1 MIVEEND
8 IRIDVYL
15 SEKLDLSRSKVQS
28 LIKQDKVLVNGK
40 NIKSNYIVK
49 ENDEIEILDDLD
61 FDIDVEPVNIPLDIV
76 YEDEYLMVINKPS
89 GLVVHPAPGHYN
101 DTLVNGL
108 LYYLNKDKTKNIRP
122 GIVHRIDKDTSGL
135 LIVAKNEKMLEILS
149 DMISKKEVK
158 RTYLAIVDGVIEED
172 SARIN
177 APIGR
182 DANNRQKMAI
192 TSNNSKNA
200 ITNIKV
206 LERFQ
211 NNTLIECILDTG
223 RTHQIRVHLKYIN
236 HPVTNDPVYNSNKST
251 SFGQMLHS
259 YKLSFIHPITNKEI
273 DLSVE
278 PPKEFI
284 AKLEELRSDN

>member
-28 LIKQDKVLVNGK
+28 LIKQDKVFVNGK
-40 NIKSNYIVK
+40 KVKSNYLVK

-61 FDIDVEPVNIPLDIV
+61 FDIDVEPVKMNLDIV

-135 LIVAKNEKMLEILS
+135 LMVAKDEKMLEILS

-158 RTYLAIVDGVIEED
+158 RVYLAIVDGVIEED
-172 SARIN
+172 SAKIN

-182 DANNRQKMAI
+182 DSNNRQKMAI
-192 TSNNSKNA
+192 TSTNSKNA
-200 ITNIKV
+200 ITNLKV

-211 NNTLIECILDTG
+211 NNTLIECMLDTG

-236 HPVTNDPVYNSNKST
+236 HPVTNDPVYNSNKSD

-259 YKLSFIHPITNKEI
+259 YRLSFVHPITKKVI
-273 DLSVE
+273 DLSVD
-278 PPKEFI
+278 PPKEFMD
-284 AKLEELRSDN
+284 KLESLREGK

>member
-76 YEDEYLMVINKPS
+76 YEDDYLMVINKPS

-284 AKLEELRSDN
+284 AKLEELRSDI

>member
-40 NIKSNYIVK
+40 KIKSNYIVK

-61 FDIDVEPVNIPLDIV
+61 FDIDVEPANIPLDIV

-135 LIVAKNEKMLEILS
+135 LIVAKDEKILETLS

-172 SARIN
+172 SAKIN

-259 YKLSFIHPITNKEI
+259 YKLSFIHPITKKEI

-284 AKLEELRSDN
+284 DKLNSLREED

>member
-40 NIKSNYIVK
+40 KVKSNYLVK

-61 FDIDVEPVNIPLDIV
+61 FDIDVEPVKMNLDIV

-135 LIVAKNEKMLEILS
+135 SMVAKDEKMLEILS

-158 RTYLAIVDGVIEED
+158 RVYLAIVDGVIEED
-172 SARIN
+172 SAKIN

-182 DANNRQKMAI
+182 DPNNRQKMAI
-192 TSNNSKNA
+192 TSTNSKNA
-200 ITNIKV
+200 ITNLKV

-236 HPVTNDPVYNSNKST
+236 HPVTNDPVYNSNKSD

-259 YKLSFIHPITNKEI
+259 YRLSFVHPITKKVI
-273 DLSVE
+273 DLSVD
-278 PPKEFI
+278 PPKEFMD
-284 AKLEELRSDN
+284 KLESLREGK

>member
-1 MIVEEND
+1 MKVEEND
-8 IRIDVYL
+8 IRVDVYL

-40 NIKSNYIVK
+40 NIKSNYLVK

-61 FDIDVEPVNIPLDIV
+61 FEINVEPVNIPLDIV

-135 LIVAKNEKMLEILS
+135 LMVAKDEKILETLS
-149 DMISKKEVK
+149 EMISKKRVK
-158 RTYLAIVDGVIEED
+158 RVYLAIVDGVIEED
-172 SARIN
+172 SAKIN

-182 DANNRQKMAI
+182 DVNNRQKMAV
-192 TSNNSKNA
+192 TSTNSKEA

-236 HPVTNDPVYNSNKST
+236 HPVTNDPVYNSSKS
-251 SFGQMLHS
+251 SDFGQMLHS
-259 YKLSFIHPITNKEI
+259 YKLSFIHPITKKEI
-273 DLSVE
+273 DLCVA
-278 PPKEFI
+278 PPKEFLD
-284 AKLEELRSDN
+284 KLDSLREEK

>member
-1 MIVEEND
+1 MKVEEND

-15 SEKLDLSRSKVQS
+15 SEKLDLSRSKVQN

-40 NIKSNYIVK
+40 KVKSNYLVK
-49 ENDEIEILDDLD
+49 ENDEIEILDNLD
-61 FDIDVEPVNIPLDIV
+61 FDIDVEPFNIPLDIV

-135 LIVAKNEKMLEILS
+135 LIVAKTEKMLEILS
-149 DMISKKEVK
+149 YMISKKEVK

-172 SARIN
+172 SAKIN

-182 DANNRQKMAI
+182 DTNNRQKMAI
-192 TSNNSKNA
+192 TSTNSKNA

-236 HPVTNDPVYNSNKST
+236 HPVTNDPVYNSSKS
-251 SFGQMLHS
+251 SDFGQMLHS
-259 YKLSFIHPITNKEI
+259 YKLSFIHPITKKEI
-273 DLSVE
+273 DLCVD
-278 PPKEFI
+278 PPKEFLD
-284 AKLEELRSDN
+284 KLNSLKEEK

>member
-15 SEKLDLSRSKVQS
+15 SEKLDLSRSKVQN

-40 NIKSNYIVK
+40 KVKSNYLVK

-61 FDIDVEPVNIPLDIV
+61 FDIDVEPVKMDLDIV

-135 LIVAKNEKMLEILS
+135 LMVAKDEKMLETLS
-149 DMISKKEVK
+149 DMISKKVVK
-158 RTYLAIVDGVIEED
+158 RVYLAIVDGVIEED
-172 SARIN
+172 SAKIN

-182 DANNRQKMAI
+182 DVNNRQKMAI
-192 TSNNSKNA
+192 TSNNSKEA
-200 ITNIKV
+200 ITNLKV

-236 HPVTNDPVYNSNKST
+236 HPVTNDPVYNSNKSD

-259 YKLSFIHPITNKEI
+259 YKLSFVHPITKKEI
-273 DLSVE
+273 DLCVD
-278 PPKEFI
+278 PPKEFMD
-284 AKLEELRSDN
+284 KLESLREGK

>member
-1 MIVEEND
+1 MRVEEND

-40 NIKSNYIVK
+40 NIKSNYLVR

-61 FDIDVEPVNIPLDIV
+61 FEINVEPVNIPLDIV

-135 LIVAKNEKMLEILS
+135 LMVAKDEKILETLS
-149 DMISKKEVK
+149 EMISKKEVK
-158 RTYLAIVDGVIEED
+158 RVYLAIVDGVIEED
-172 SARIN
+172 SAKIN

-182 DANNRQKMAI
+182 DVNNRQKMAI
-192 TSNNSKNA
+192 TSTNSKDA

-206 LERFQ
+206 LERFN

-236 HPVTNDPVYNSNKST
+236 HPVTNDPVYNNKSD

-273 DLSVE
+273 NLKVD
-278 PPKEFI
+278 PPKEFMD
-284 AKLEELRSDN
+284 KLDSLREEK

>member
-8 IRIDVYL
+8 IRIDVYF

-28 LIKQDKVLVNGK
+28 LIKQDKVLVNNK
-40 NIKSNYIVK
+40 KVKSNYLVK

-135 LIVAKNEKMLEILS
+135 LMVAKDEKILEILS
-149 DMISKKEVK
+149 EMISKKEVK
-158 RTYLAIVDGVIEED
+158 RVYLAIVDGVIEED
-172 SARIN
+172 SAKIN

-182 DANNRQKMAI
+182 DSNNRQKMAI
-192 TSNNSKNA
+192 TSTNSKNA

-251 SFGQMLHS
+251 NFGQMLHS

-273 DLSVE
+273 DLCVD
-278 PPKEFI
+278 PPKEFLD
-284 AKLEELRSDN
+284 KLNSLREEN

>member
-40 NIKSNYIVK
+40 KIKSNYIVK

-61 FDIDVEPVNIPLDIV
+61 FDIDVEPVKMDLDIV

-135 LIVAKNEKMLEILS
+135 LIVAKDEKILEILS
-149 DMISKKEVK
+149 NMISKKEVK

-172 SARIN
+172 SAKIN

-259 YKLSFIHPITNKEI
+259 YKLSFIHPITNKKI

-284 AKLEELRSDN
+284 DKLNSLREED